1 MGGPILRDSVS
12 VTAAVSSV
20 LADAESVD
28 LTDFSSAIVIF
39 PSTPAVGTN
48 VNFYVSAD
56 DTNFFL
62 LVDSA
67 GDAVLLTDPNVSEA
81 AAFPDDVF
89 AAHYVKLVC
98 TASYAATDCTF
109 MLKG

>member
-1 MGGPILRDSVS
+1 MTAILRDSS
-12 VTAAVSSV
+12 TVTAAVSSV
-20 LADAESVD
+20 LADAESID
-28 LTDFSSAIVIF
+28 LTDSSSAIVIF
-39 PSTPAVGTN
+39 PASPDVGTD

-56 DTNFFL
+56 NVNFFL

-67 GDAVLLTDPNVSEA
+67 GDAVLLTDPNASEA

-98 TASYAATDCTF
+98 TSSYAATDCTF

>member
-1 MGGPILRDSVS
+1 MTAILRDSNT
-12 VTAAVSSV
+12 VTAKVSST

-28 LTDFSSAIVIF
+28 LRDMSSGIVIF
-39 PSTPAVGTN
+39 PSTPTVGTN

-56 DTNFFL
+56 NDNFFL

-67 GDAVLLTDPNVSEA
+67 GDAVLLTAPNVSEA

-89 AAHYVKLVC
+89 AAHFVKLVC

>member
-1 MGGPILRDSVS
+1 MALLRDSLS

-39 PSTPAVGTN
+39 PASPSVGTN

-56 DTNFFL
+56 IVNFFL

-67 GDAVLLTDPNVSEA
+67 GTPVLLTDPNDSEA